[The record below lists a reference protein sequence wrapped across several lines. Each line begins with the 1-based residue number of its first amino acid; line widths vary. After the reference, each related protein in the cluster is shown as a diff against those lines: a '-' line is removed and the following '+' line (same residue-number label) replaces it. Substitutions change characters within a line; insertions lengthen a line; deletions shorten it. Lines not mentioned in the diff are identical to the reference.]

1 MHLFQALKNLLE
13 MGGIMMI
20 PLSLLFVISL
30 AVIIDKI
37 IFYHKSGSCPAE
49 LVQLMQKYDFSWDQ
63 FEVHLAKVSDKNLFK
78 SFFRVILENKTS
90 PLWWIES
97 RAEDEAKITEA
108 NLSKH
113 IWIVETTITAA
124 PLLGLLGTIIGM
136 MGSFKLFGVDS
147 LVNVNGITG
156 GVAEALVVT
165 AVGLGIALSALF
177 AFNYLSRRQD
187 RALDEME
194 RVGSKII
201 DHIRLKNEN

>member
-1 MHLFQALKNLLE
+1 MSLYQALENFFA

-20 PLSLLFVISL
+20 PLSLLFIISL

-37 IFYHKSGSCPAE
+37 IFYRKSGSCPQDV
-49 LVQLMQKYDFSWDQ
+49 VQLMTKNDFSWDQ
-63 FEVHLAKVSDKNLFK
+63 FDAYLTKTRDQNLFK
-78 SFFRVILENKTS
+78 GFFKVILENKES

-97 RAEDEAKITEA
+97 RAEEEAKIIEA
-108 NLSKH
+108 NLAKN
-113 IWIVETTITAA
+113 IWIVETTVTAA

-194 RVGSKII
+194 RIGSKII
-201 DHIRLKNEN
+201 DHIRLRNEN